1 MGRIEKQLSDSTT
14 RYYWYPGEK
23 QEWIRALAALAVGG
37 AAAAILM
44 MVTQNSLTAVVVGCA
59 GTLAVAGF
67 NFGRRDA
74 RALAGFP
81 DLNEKAAR
89 RAAIAHTGRAAW
101 RGVVNGLGAAVAAM
115 LVLNLPHA
123 GWLADWVLPVLPA
136 MVGALA
142 HQGGMIWEQLGNTTV
157 ATAGPAKAPA
167 PAPTPSPSPSP
178 SAASDPPPV
187 SG

>member
-23 QEWIRALAALAVGG
+23 QEWIRALVALGVG
-37 AAAAILM
+37 AAAAALLM
-44 MVTQNSLTAVVVGCA
+44 MVTRNSLTAVVIGCA

-74 RALAGFP
+74 RALSGFP
-81 DLNEKAAR
+81 DLNDKAAR
-89 RAAIAHTGRAAW
+89 RAAVAHTGRAAW

-123 GWLADWVLPVLPA
+123 GWLADWVLPVVPA

-142 HQGGMIWEQLGNTTV
+142 HQGGMIWEQLGSTTV
-157 ATAGPAKAPA
+157 SMPGPAKPPPAKPAPA
-167 PAPTPSPSPSP
+167 PATPT
-178 SAASDPPPV
+178 DPA
-187 SG
+187 